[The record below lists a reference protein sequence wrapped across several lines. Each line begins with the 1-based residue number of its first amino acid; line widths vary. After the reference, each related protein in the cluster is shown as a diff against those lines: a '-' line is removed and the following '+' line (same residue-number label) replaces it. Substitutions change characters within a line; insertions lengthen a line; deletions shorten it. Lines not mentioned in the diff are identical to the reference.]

1 MRSVATEPDD
11 VNALP
16 ERSIGTMVRDIGG
29 NLDRIVHAELRFAV
43 AELRLRLEAFRDE
56 SVFLFAGVAA
66 AALAAAFI
74 LLGGMFG
81 LAHVMP
87 LWLSAIVIAALPA
100 ALAAVLFFRVR
111 GQMALR
117 IAPKPRQ
124 LLPGPRGVT

>member
-1 MRSVATEPDD
+1 M
-11 VNALP
+11 NAVP

-29 NLDRIVHAELRFAV
+29 NVDRIVRAELRFAV
-43 AELRLRLEAFRDE
+43 AELRLRLEAFKSE
-56 SVFLFAGVAA
+56 SVLLVAGVGA

-100 ALAAVLFFRVR
+100 AIAAMLYFQFR
-111 GQMALR
+111 GQ
-117 IAPKPRQ
+117 IARRLASKPRK
-124 LLPGPRGVT
+124 LLSGPRGVT